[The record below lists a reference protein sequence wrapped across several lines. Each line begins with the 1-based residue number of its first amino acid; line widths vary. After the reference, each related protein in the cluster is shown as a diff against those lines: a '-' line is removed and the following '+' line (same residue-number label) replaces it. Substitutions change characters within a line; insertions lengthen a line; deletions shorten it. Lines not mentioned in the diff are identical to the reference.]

1 MTTIASSAAAKTYA
15 DYQLVLGDSDK
26 AKRWGG
32 SVKAQAGGTPVRDLQ
47 NALKAVGVL
56 DDTPDGVFGR
66 NTQQAVRLFQWNVSK
81 LTYRLVNTA
90 LQLKLPNALV
100 QVSGVG
106 TADSATAKE
115 LQKWVS
121 DRAVTTGNLVRA
133 DVGDY
138 SQIENGFKRIANP
151 SVGDNDLVV
160 DADFLGSLEILN
172 DQAKAAKITLYV
184 TQGFRVDGA
193 AVSGAV
199 VTPAK
204 RSQHLIGHAIDCD
217 FRDGATF
224 ITSDTFKNGDEA
236 DSVDDFITA
245 VKQKGLRWGG
255 DFTPRDYVH
264 FDDYVPPESDEYRMR
279 FFFNQRTISQRQP
292 IRAP

>member
-1 MTTIASSAAAKTYA
+1 MVTLASTAAVKTYA
-15 DYQLVLGDSDK
+15 DYQLALGDSDK

-32 SVKAQAGGTPVRDLQ
+32 SVRAQAGGTPVRDLQ
-47 NALKAVGVL
+47 DALKAVGVL

-66 NTQQAVRLFQWNVSK
+66 NTQHAVRRFQWNVSK
-81 LTYRLVNTA
+81 LSYRLVNAA
-90 LQLKLPNALV
+90 LQARVPNALV
-100 QVSGVG
+100 QVSSAG
-106 TADSATAKE
+106 TADGATAKE

-138 SQIENGFKRIANP
+138 SQIENGFSRIANA

-160 DADFLGSLEILN
+160 DADFLDSLQILN

-193 AVSGAV
+193 TVSGAV
-199 VTPAK
+199 VPPAK

-224 ITSDTFKNGDEA
+224 ITSETFKTGDESDA
-236 DSVDDFITA
+236 VDDFITA

-264 FDDYVPPESDEYRMR
+264 FDDYIAPESDEYRMR
-279 FFFNQRTISQRQP
+279 FFFNQRTISLRQP
-292 IRAP
+292 IRAA